1 MTGRNQPAEISRRQ
15 LIEKLNE
22 ALEDSVR
29 YRSSSGFLLI
39 AIDCLARV
47 EEAHGF
53 DVADEIIAAV
63 AQRVRA
69 RMRNGDSLG
78 RFSGNILG
86 LILRNCTPEHMA
98 AAAGRLI
105 TELREEAVQTSV
117 ACFPVTATIGGVT
130 APRHART
137 AGEAVARAQQA
148 LDAAK
153 AKPGDAFCA
162 YVPVPEA
169 ARFSAA

>member
-86 LILRNCTPEHMA
+86 LIFLYFKPRTNDAE
-98 AAAGRLI
+98 AGRLI
-105 TELREEAVQTSV
+105 T
-117 ACFPVTATIGGVT
+117 
-130 APRHART
+130 APRRV
-137 AGEAVARAQQA
+137 AGR
-148 LDAAK
+148 K
-153 AKPGDAFCA
+153 
-162 YVPVPEA
+162 
-169 ARFSAA
+169 